1 MITKRKKSTART
13 VLERH
18 AGGALTLGTLV
29 RAIREGEGWS
39 LADAARKLNVT
50 RAFLGNIENGKPVS
64 PEAAARYA
72 GALGYA
78 EEQFVRLALQD
89 QMRRAGLK
97 YEVAVR
103 RVTVAHV

>member
-1 MITKRKKSTART
+1 MTTKHKRSSARAK
-13 VLERH
+13 LEKH
-18 AGGALTLGTLV
+18 AGGALTLGMLV

-39 LADAARKLNVT
+39 LADLAGRLDVT

-72 GALGYA
+72 KTLGYA

-89 QMRRAGLK
+89 QVRRAGLK

-103 RVTVAHV
+103 RLVAIPA